1 MIIYISSGEQQRK
14 QRDNKETTKRQQ
26 RDNKETTNEVAQ
38 QTKTKYAVVAELAYA
53 QD

>member
-1 MIIYISSGEQQRK
+1 MY
-14 QRDNKETTKRQQ
+14 RQVSN
-26 RDNKETTNEVAQ
+26 RENKETTNEVAQ